1 MLELTKKPN
10 TGKFTDICLRV
21 PAKDA
26 AKVINATREFLKLA
40 GHEVLEIYEEKLYL
54 ADEVFPGSHPGKI
67 LRGLR
72 TRENLTQA
80 QLAQKSGLK
89 PHHISEMEHGKRSIG
104 KDVAGR
110 LAKTLNASY
119 KIFL

>member
-10 TGKFTDICLRV
+10 TEKYIDICLRV

-26 AKVINATREFLKLA
+26 TQVINATREFLKLA
-40 GHEVLEIYEEKLYL
+40 GHEVLEIYEEELYS
-54 ADEVFPGSHPGKI
+54 ATEVFPDSHPGKI

-72 TRENLTQA
+72 TRENITQA

-104 KDVAGR
+104 KDVARR
-110 LAKTLNASY
+110 LAKLFNVSY
-119 KIFL
+119 KVFL